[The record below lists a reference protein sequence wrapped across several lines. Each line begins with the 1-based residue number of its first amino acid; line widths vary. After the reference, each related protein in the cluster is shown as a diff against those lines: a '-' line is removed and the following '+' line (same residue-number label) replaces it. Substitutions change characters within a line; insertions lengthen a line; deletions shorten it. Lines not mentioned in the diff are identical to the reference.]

1 MKLEFAA
8 PAGAGK
14 QDFALYLMCDSYMGC
29 DQQFDFSLNIE
40 AADEEDADM
49 DAGEDGAEAME

>member
-1 MKLEFAA
+1 
-8 PAGAGK
+8 
-14 QDFALYLMCDSYMGC
+14 MCDSYMGC